1 MKISWSPNWQL
12 SNELQGIVLISFSL
26 LLFKLFVKNMITMLV
41 APKLVPFLLIS
52 MVVMFMLGFFRLL
65 NSNLKGADCD
75 CDVCDQ
81 NTSTIKQLIPYLLF
95 FSPLFFFFTIEDF
108 SINKDLLSTNGYI
121 SETTNDDG
129 RTLNMKMEDEIIV
142 KDTNFFSVMD
152 LLNNQLDDAVG
163 RKIVMNGY
171 IYREEGL
178 KNNEA
183 VLARKVMTHCVADLS
198 IYGYMLNGD
207 LSKLK
212 TGDWYTITATIQ
224 KKEIDGTMMPVLK
237 VQKVEKSEKPLEEYI
252 YDL

>member
-12 SNELQGIVLISFSL
+12 SNELQGIILISFSL

-52 MVVMFMLGFFRLL
+52 MIVMFVLGFFRLL

-81 NTSTIKQLIPYLLF
+81 NTSMIKQLFPYLLF

-121 SETTNDDG
+121 SETANDDV
-129 RTLNMKMEDEIIV
+129 RNSDIKMKDEIIV
-142 KDTNFFSVMD
+142 EDTNFFSVMD
-152 LLNNQLDDAVG
+152 LLNNQLDVAVG

-171 IYREEGL
+171 IYREKGF
-178 KNNEA
+178 KDNEA

-198 IYGYMLNGD
+198 TYGYMLNGD

-212 TGDWYTITATIQ
+212 TGDWYTITATIH
-224 KKEIDGTMMPVLK
+224 KKEVDGTVMPVLK
-237 VQKVEKSEKPLEEYI
+237 VKQVEKSEKPLEEYI

>member
-26 LLFKLFVKNMITMLV
+26 LLFKLFVKNMMTMLV
-41 APKLVPFLLIS
+41 APKLIPFLLIS
-52 MVVMFMLGFFRLL
+52 MVGMFILGFFRLL

-81 NTSTIKQLIPYLLF
+81 NTSTFKQLLPYLLF

-108 SINKDLLSTNGYI
+108 SINKDLLSTNGYV
-121 SETTNDDG
+121 SETTNSDVRNSDIIEK
-129 RTLNMKMEDEIIV
+129 NEIIV

-152 LLNNQLDDAVG
+152 ILNNQLDDVVG
-163 RKIVMNGY
+163 RKIIMDGY
-171 IYREEGL
+171 IYREEGF
-178 KNNEA
+178 KENEA

-198 IYGYMLNGD
+198 TYGYMLEGD
-207 LSKLK
+207 VSKLK
-212 TGDWYTITATIQ
+212 TGAWYTITATIQ
-224 KKEIDGTMMPVLK
+224 KKKIDGTVMPVLQVK
-237 VQKVEKSEKPLEEYI
+237 KVEKSEKPLEEYI

>member
-26 LLFKLFVKNMITMLV
+26 LLFKLFVKNMMTMLV
-41 APKLVPFLLIS
+41 APKLIPFLLIS
-52 MVVMFMLGFFRLL
+52 MVGMFILGFFRLL

-81 NTSTIKQLIPYLLF
+81 NTSTFKQLLPYLLF

-108 SINKDLLSTNGYI
+108 SINKDLLSTNGYV
-121 SETTNDDG
+121 SETTNSDIRNSDIIEK
-129 RTLNMKMEDEIIV
+129 NEIIV

-152 LLNNQLDDAVG
+152 ILNNQLDDVVG
-163 RKIVMNGY
+163 RKIIMDGY
-171 IYREEGL
+171 IYREEGF
-178 KNNEA
+178 KENEA

-198 IYGYMLNGD
+198 TYGYMLEGD
-207 LSKLK
+207 VSKLK
-212 TGDWYTITATIQ
+212 TGAWYTITATIQ
-224 KKEIDGTMMPVLK
+224 KKKIDGTVMPVLQVK
-237 VQKVEKSEKPLEEYI
+237 KVEKSEKPLEEYI